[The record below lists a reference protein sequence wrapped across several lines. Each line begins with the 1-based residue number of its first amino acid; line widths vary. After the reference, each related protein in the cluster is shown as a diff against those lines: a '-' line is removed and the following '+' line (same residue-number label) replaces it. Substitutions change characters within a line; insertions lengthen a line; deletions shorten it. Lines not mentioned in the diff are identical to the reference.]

1 MSDGTCVAKWVV
13 GTLLA
18 FGTLL
23 ASIPQVRYAV
33 ELVYRVVV
41 SDSEAGEVT
50 RIVFGVTIVCAVA
63 VFIVAYAAAFMYER
77 VLPEI
82 RRRLGRFSNTVHAE
96 QLSDD
101 KDKKE

>member
-23 ASIPQVRYAV
+23 ASIPQVRYAAV
-33 ELVYRVVV
+33 LVCRVVV
-41 SDSEAGEVT
+41 SDSDAGEVT
-50 RIVFGVTIVCAVA
+50 RIVFGVTIVCAAA
-63 VFIVAYAAAFMYER
+63 VFVVAYAAAFMYER

-82 RRRLGRFSNTVHAE
+82 RRCLGRFSNAVHA
-96 QLSDD
+96 D